1 MADADDAQKTEEPTP
16 KRLRDARSEGQVPL
30 SREVNHWLLLLV
42 ATLAIALL
50 GRFVAQGISA
60 PLASIMEK
68 AGNLA
73 VAEQEIGDLLADL
86 VRELG
91 VAFVWPALAIVF
103 IALFSPLVQIGP
115 LIAPKRM
122 QPKLNKI
129 SPLSGFKRLFSME
142 SLVEFLKGLIKL
154 TLVGGVGAAF
164 LVAQLPNIEDFMMR
178 SADFVL
184 PKTQELLIGMM
195 VAILMVLFVIAAL
208 DLLFQRARHRKRLRM
223 TRQEV
228 LDEFKQ
234 IEGDPQIKA
243 RIRRIR
249 NERARQRIA
258 QAVPSADVVI
268 TNPTHYAV
276 AIAYDDTSMEA
287 PRVVAKGVDY
297 LAEEIMRLAREAGIP
312 LVVNPPLARTLYA
325 ACDAGEEVLSEHYQ
339 AVAEVISYVWKLKG
353 KRAA

>member
-30 SREVNHWLLLLV
+30 SREVNHWFLLLV
-42 ATLAIALL
+42 ATLSIALL
-50 GRFVAQGISA
+50 GGLVARGINA
-60 PLASIMEK
+60 PLAGILEK
-68 AGNLA
+68 AGELA
-73 VAEQEIGDLLADL
+73 IAEKEIGVLLADV

-91 VAFVWPALAIVF
+91 AVFVWPALAIVF

-115 LIAPKRM
+115 LFAPKRM

-129 SPLSGFKRLFSME
+129 SPLAGFKRLFSLE
-142 SLVEFLKGLIKL
+142 SLMEFTKGLIKL
-154 TLVGGVGAAF
+154 VLVGGVGAVF
-164 LVAQLPNIEDFMMR
+164 LVAQLPNIEEFMMQ
-178 SADFVL
+178 SVYFVL
-184 PKTQELLIGMM
+184 PKTQELLVGMM
-195 VAILMVLFVIAAL
+195 AAILMVLFVIAAM

-276 AIAYDDTSMEA
+276 AIAYDDAVMEA

-325 ACDAGEEVLSEHYQ
+325 ACDAGEDILAEHYQ